1 MIAATIARALP
12 VLASAAAP
20 WLLVAVVTWLG
31 WTLQSAGAARQQA
44 RTLADLTEA
53 NRHEVQQLRRSN
65 AAIRSAE
72 AAAQATATTARAE
85 ADAARR
91 RWATIPSSGGGT
103 VCPIDCLL
111 PTP

>member
-1 MIAATIARALP
+1 MILAALARVLP

-20 WLLVAVVTWLG
+20 WLLVAIVTWLG

-44 RTLADLTEA
+44 RTLADLADA
-53 NRHEVQQLRRSN
+53 NHRVAQHIRRSN
-65 AAIRSAE
+65 TTLRAAE
-72 AAAQATATTARAE
+72 AAAQATASTARAE
-85 ADAARR
+85 ADAARL
-91 RWATIPSSGGGT
+91 RWATTPSSGGGT